1 MASTSAFSPTGCVRK
16 LPGLRIRPV
25 PEAGICL
32 VYNPRDPTLRT
43 LTPAAWL
50 LFELCDGRSYEA
62 LRAAYIAAVARSRS
76 AAEAEAWF
84 RDGLAQ
90 LQSHGLVESAAP

>member
-1 MASTSAFSPTGCVRK
+1 VRK
-16 LPGLRIRPV
+16 LPGLRIRPI
-25 PEAGICL
+25 PEAGVCL

-50 LFELCDGRSYEA
+50 LFELCDGRTLEA
-62 LRAAYIAAVARSRS
+62 LRAAYLDAVARPRG
-76 AAEAEAWF
+76 AAEADAWF

-90 LQSHGLVESAAP
+90 LQSHGLVESVAA

>member
-1 MASTSAFSPTGCVRK
+1 M
-16 LPGLRIRPV
+16 RPV

-32 VYNPRDPTLRT
+32 VYNPRDPGLRT

-50 LFELCDGRSYEA
+50 LLELCDGRSFADLRSVYLA
-62 LRAAYIAAVARSRS
+62 VVTRTRGARAAQ
-76 AAEAEAWF
+76 AWF

-90 LQSHGLVESAAP
+90 LQSHGLIEQQPAAPPS